1 MSKKRKRLD
10 AVLFERGI
18 FPTKDAAM
26 RAVMAGDVST
36 KDRRL
41 EKPGEL
47 VAEDIELHVKGQK
60 AYASRGGLKLEGGLE
75 YFGIDPRGLTCL
87 DIGCSTGGFTDCLL
101 QHGAASV
108 VAVDVGYGQF
118 DWGLREDERVTLFER
133 TNMLDLPNL
142 WPTGSIDLAVCDVSF
157 TSVTTILP
165 ATLEMLGENGSFLT
179 LVKPQFEAA
188 REDVGEGGIVSNPQ
202 VWQNAV
208 DKVAAAFT
216 AEGLEVQGFCKSP
229 ITGHKGNTEFLLYGK
244 KS

>member
-1 MSKKRKRLD
+1 MKKKRKRLD

-36 KDRRL
+36 TDRRL

-47 VAEDIELHVKGQK
+47 VAIDIELHVRGQK
-60 AYASRGGLKLEGGLE
+60 AFASRGGLKLAGGLD
-75 YFGIDPRGLTCL
+75 YFGIDPTGLHCL

-101 QHGAASV
+101 KRGASHV

-118 DWGLREDERVTLFER
+118 DWSLREDARVELFER
-133 TNMLDLPNL
+133 TNMVDLPGL
-142 WPTGSIDLAVCDVSF
+142 WPKGSIDLAVCDVSF

-165 ATLEMLGENGSFLT
+165 ATLKMLGEHGAFLT

-188 REDVGEGGIVSNPQ
+188 KEDVGDGGIISNPA
-202 VWQNAV
+202 VWQEAI
-208 DKVAAAFT
+208 DKVAAAFE
-216 AEGLEVQGFCKSP
+216 AGGLTVQGYCKSP
-229 ITGHKGNTEFLLYGK
+229 ITGHKGNTEFLLFGNK
-244 KS
+244 